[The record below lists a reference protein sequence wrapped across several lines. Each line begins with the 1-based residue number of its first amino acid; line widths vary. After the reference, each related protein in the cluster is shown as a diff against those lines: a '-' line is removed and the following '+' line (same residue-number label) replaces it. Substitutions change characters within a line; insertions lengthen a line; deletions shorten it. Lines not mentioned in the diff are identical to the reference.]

1 MLDSNVGRRML
12 NSDIGGRMTYSY
24 ISRRIKD
31 SASVEGM
38 IVSDIGRIMT
48 NSEVEE

>member
-24 ISRRIKD
+24 ISRKMID
-31 SASVEGM
+31 SESVEGM
-38 IVSDIGRIMT
+38 MVSDIGRIKT
-48 NSEVEE
+48 N